1 GRDTGTIDEVEVHLA
16 YMTDLAERLD
26 LPWQSQGMLFRNIAG
41 VTQKM
46 IEDAYQRVLALEEG
60 ELLAQ
65 RILEQP
71 FWESYLEETFSKEY
85 NDLQNDL
92 KDADEA
98 TQFNAMKKLSR
109 TLTQQAIDRAKLQ
122 RVEVPF
128 TVMP

>member
-1 GRDTGTIDEVEVHLA
+1 RDTGTIDEVEVHLA